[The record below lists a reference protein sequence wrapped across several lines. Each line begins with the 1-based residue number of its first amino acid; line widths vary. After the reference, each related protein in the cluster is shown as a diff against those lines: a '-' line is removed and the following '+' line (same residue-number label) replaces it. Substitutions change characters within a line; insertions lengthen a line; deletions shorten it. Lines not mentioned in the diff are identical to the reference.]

1 MVRPSSVRNRN
12 ADRARVSAT
21 ATANATSRFTS
32 TNTGPSQSVAV
43 ASDDVTR
50 VGSGP
55 NTISATFSSTSA
67 TPSIRR
73 ICISWGASTIRST
86 SPRWIRRPST
96 NSAAAQRANPAYGST
111 PACVASRY
119 ARYMPQTIMSPWAK
133 FTTRITPKI
142 SVSPTAI
149 RLYTPP
155 NSTPLIN
162 PCPTS
167 VRSTLHQVE
176 EKHGRSALALDCSTP
191 IPPRQRAWANDEQ
204 VGLAQTEID
213 GEMGCRMGEDDDGP
227 TPSAAP
233 AAYDLGRGK
242 TNFCTAA
249 SRGQTA
255 TGFCE
260 RIWII

>member
-1 MVRPSSVRNRN
+1 
-12 ADRARVSAT
+12 
-21 ATANATSRFTS
+21 
-32 TNTGPSQSVAV
+32 
-43 ASDDVTR
+43 
-50 VGSGP
+50 
-55 NTISATFSSTSA
+55 
-67 TPSIRR
+67 
-73 ICISWGASTIRST
+73 
-86 SPRWIRRPST
+86 
-96 NSAAAQRANPAYGST
+96 PAYGST

-227 TPSAAP
+227 TPSATRGGGRARAGAGDETRTRPPRGPRAGPGWGAARTRERPRWSWSRWPPRSARPRP
-233 AAYDLGRGK
+233 AR
-242 TNFCTAA
+242 
-249 SRGQTA
+249 
-255 TGFCE
+255 
-260 RIWII
+260 